1 MNNSTYTG
9 NSQRSYMVDGR
20 KFEQYAMAQAFAE
33 KQAKQV
39 GRIVRIMEKIPGL
52 PWHAVSEIQA

>member
-1 MNNSTYTG
+1 
-9 NSQRSYMVDGR
+9 MVDGR